1 MQQRGGDAHGAS
13 GGIRQRRDHW
23 IVPWESSCR
32 SWRWFR
38 EAAYP
43 WLVATQMV
51 PIPAVAPILVLWF
64 GFTIVPKAA
73 TVALM
78 CFFPVA
84 VNTVDGLSSVNP
96 ELIRLLRTFGAGPW
110 QVMSMVALPSAL
122 PRIFSGVR
130 VAMALSVVGAV
141 VGEWVGSTHGL
152 GYLMLHFENR
162 GETAGLFATVT
173 VLTVM
178 GIILVL
184 PGGMGG
190 KLRPFHGGGTQ
201 RRLCERDHYAG
212 PRRPCAH
219 DGAAGRHSPTAPWP
233 FRANGSPDVGTFA
246 DLQPQIS
253 GRAGRGR

>member
-1 MQQRGGDAHGAS
+1 LKEGIWPPLLLGAGILAAWEIYVRAAGIDPLLLPPPSAVVWYLLENTRIMVSNGAATLAELLIGFVSGAIIGLSLGILMQL
-13 GGIRQRRDHW
+13 
-23 IVPWESSCR
+23 
-32 SWRWFR
+32 WRWFR

-51 PIPAVAPILVLWF
+51 PIPAVAPNLVIWF

-84 VNTVDGLSSVNP
+84 VNTVDGLSAVNP

-110 QVMSMVALPSAL
+110 KVMSMAALPSAL
-122 PRIFSGVR
+122 PRIFSGLR

-173 VLTVM
+173 VLTAM
-178 GIILVL
+178 GIILFFLV
-184 PGGMGG
+184 GWVENWAISW
-190 KLRPFHGGGTQ
+190 
-201 RRLCERDHYAG
+201 RRYAKE
-212 PRRPCAH
+212 
-219 DGAAGRHSPTAPWP
+219 T
-233 FRANGSPDVGTFA
+233 
-246 DLQPQIS
+246 L
-253 GRAGRGR
+253 

>member
-1 MQQRGGDAHGAS
+1 MKLGVWPPLLLGAGLIALWEFYVRAAGIDPLLLPPPSAVARYIVQNAGMLVSNGAS
-13 GGIRQRRDHW
+13 TLSELLIGFGSGVIIGISLGILMQ
-23 IVPWESSCR
+23 V
-32 SWRWFR
+32 WRWFR
-38 EAAYP
+38 AAAYP

-78 CFFPVA
+78 CFFPIA
-84 VNTVDGLSSVNP
+84 VNTVDGLGSVNP

-110 QVMSMVALPSAL
+110 TVMSMAALPSAL
-122 PRIFSGVR
+122 PSIFSGVR

-141 VGEWVGSTHGL
+141 VGEWVGSTRGL

-178 GIILVL
+178 GIILYFLVGWAEARVI
-184 PGGMGG
+184 PW
-190 KLRPFHGGGTQ
+190 
-201 RRLCERDHYAG
+201 RRHAKE
-212 PRRPCAH
+212 
-219 DGAAGRHSPTAPWP
+219 
-233 FRANGSPDVGTFA
+233 
-246 DLQPQIS
+246 DL
-253 GRAGRGR
+253 

>member
-1 MQQRGGDAHGAS
+1 MKSGIWPPLLLGAGMIALWEIYVRAAGIDPLLLPPPSAVALYLVKNTGIFINNGAVTLFELLLGFAS
-13 GGIRQRRDHW
+13 GVIVGLSLGILMQVW
-23 IVPWESSCR
+23 S
-32 SWRWFR
+32 WFR

-84 VNTVDGLSSVNP
+84 VNTVDGLSAVNP

-110 QVMSMVALPSAL
+110 QVMSKVALPSAL

-141 VGEWVGSTHGL
+141 VGEWVGSTGGL

-173 VLTVM
+173 VLAVM
-178 GIILVL
+178 GIMLFFLV
-184 PGGMGG
+184 GWVEQ
-190 KLRPFHGGGTQ
+190 TAISW
-201 RRLCERDHYAG
+201 RRHAKETL
-212 PRRPCAH
+212 
-219 DGAAGRHSPTAPWP
+219 
-233 FRANGSPDVGTFA
+233 
-246 DLQPQIS
+246 
-253 GRAGRGR
+253 

>member
-1 MQQRGGDAHGAS
+1 MKAGVWPPLLLGAGIIAAWEVYVRLAHIDPLLLPAPSAVARYLAGNAGILVDNSVATLSELLLGFAIGVIVGLCLGVLMQ
-13 GGIRQRRDHW
+13 I
-23 IVPWESSCR
+23 
-32 SWRWFR
+32 WRWFR

-78 CFFPVA
+78 SFFPVA
-84 VNTVDGLSSVNP
+84 VNTVDGLSAVNP
-96 ELIRLLRTFGAGPW
+96 ELIRLLRTFGANPW
-110 QVMSMVALPSAL
+110 KVMSMAAFPGAL
-122 PRIFSGVR
+122 PRIFSGLR

-162 GETAGLFATVT
+162 GETAGLFATVA

-178 GIILVL
+178 GIILFFLV
-184 PGGMGG
+184 GWVEDWAISW
-190 KLRPFHGGGTQ
+190 
-201 RRLCERDHYAG
+201 RRHAKETL
-212 PRRPCAH
+212 
-219 DGAAGRHSPTAPWP
+219 
-233 FRANGSPDVGTFA
+233 
-246 DLQPQIS
+246 
-253 GRAGRGR
+253 

>member
-1 MQQRGGDAHGAS
+1 VRSGIWPPLALGAGLIAVWEIYVRLAGIDALLLPPPSAVVRYLAENAAVLASNGAATLSELLLGFSIGVVIGLSLGILMQ
-13 GGIRQRRDHW
+13 I
-23 IVPWESSCR
+23 
-32 SWRWFR
+32 WRWFR

-78 CFFPVA
+78 SFFPVA
-84 VNTVDGLSSVNP
+84 VNTVDGLSSLNP
-96 ELIRLLRTFGAGPW
+96 ELVRLLRTFGAGPW
-110 QVMSMVALPSAL
+110 KVMRMAAFPAAL

-162 GETAGLFATVT
+162 GETAGLFATVA

-178 GIILVL
+178 GIILFFLV
-184 PGGMGG
+184 GWVEDWAISW
-190 KLRPFHGGGTQ
+190 
-201 RRLCERDHYAG
+201 RRHLKE
-212 PRRPCAH
+212 
-219 DGAAGRHSPTAPWP
+219 T
-233 FRANGSPDVGTFA
+233 
-246 DLQPQIS
+246 L
-253 GRAGRGR
+253 

>member
-1 MQQRGGDAHGAS
+1 MKPGILPPVLLG
-13 GGIRQRRDHW
+13 GGI
-23 IVPWESSCR
+23 IAAWEIYVRAAHIDPLLLPPPSAVALYLAQNAELMISNGAATLTELLVGFF
-32 SWRWFR
+32 SGVVIGLSLGILMQVWRWFR

-110 QVMSMVALPSAL
+110 SILRKAALPSAL

-141 VGEWVGSTHGL
+141 VGEWVGSTRGL
-152 GYLMLHFENR
+152 GYLMLHFENS

-178 GIILVL
+178 GIILFFLV
-184 PGGMGG
+184 GWVENWAISWR
-190 KLRPFHGGGTQ
+190 K
-201 RRLCERDHYAG
+201 YAKE
-212 PRRPCAH
+212 
-219 DGAAGRHSPTAPWP
+219 TM
-233 FRANGSPDVGTFA
+233 
-246 DLQPQIS
+246 
-253 GRAGRGR
+253 

>member
-1 MQQRGGDAHGAS
+1 MKAGIWPPLLLGAGIIAVWEIYVRAAGIDPLLLPPPSAVAKYLVENAGIFVRNGAATLLELLVGFAS
-13 GGIRQRRDHW
+13 GVIIGLSLGILMQVWH
-23 IVPWESSCR
+23 
-32 SWRWFR
+32 WFR

-110 QVMSMVALPSAL
+110 DVMKMAAFPSAL

-141 VGEWVGSTHGL
+141 VGEWVGATKGL

-162 GETAGLFATVT
+162 GETAGLFATVA
-173 VLTVM
+173 VLTAM
-178 GIILVL
+178 GIILFFLV
-184 PGGMGG
+184 GWVED
-190 KLRPFHGGGTQ
+190 RTISW
-201 RRLCERDHYAG
+201 RRYAKE
-212 PRRPCAH
+212 
-219 DGAAGRHSPTAPWP
+219 T
-233 FRANGSPDVGTFA
+233 
-246 DLQPQIS
+246 L
-253 GRAGRGR
+253 

>member
-1 MQQRGGDAHGAS
+1 MRSGVWPPVFLGA
-13 GGIRQRRDHW
+13 GIL
-23 IVPWESSCR
+23 VCWESYVRLAHIDPLLLPPPSAVAR
-32 SWRWFR
+32 YLAMNAGILLDNGAATLSELLLGFAIGVVVGVSLGVLMQIWRWFR

-64 GFTIVPKAA
+64 GFTMMPKAA

-78 CFFPVA
+78 SFFPVA

-96 ELIRLLRTFGAGPW
+96 DLIRLLRTFGARPW
-110 QVMSMVALPSAL
+110 KVMSIAAFPGAL

-162 GETAGLFATVT
+162 GETAGLFATVA

-178 GIILVL
+178 GIILFFLV
-184 PGGMGG
+184 GWAEDWAIAW
-190 KLRPFHGGGTQ
+190 
-201 RRLCERDHYAG
+201 RRHAKETL
-212 PRRPCAH
+212 
-219 DGAAGRHSPTAPWP
+219 
-233 FRANGSPDVGTFA
+233 
-246 DLQPQIS
+246 
-253 GRAGRGR
+253 

>member
-1 MQQRGGDAHGAS
+1 MKSGIWPPVLLGIGIIVTWEVYVRVAGIDPLLLPPPSAVARYLAQNARMMLTNGVATLTELLVGFFSGVIIGLSLGVLMQL
-13 GGIRQRRDHW
+13 
-23 IVPWESSCR
+23 
-32 SWRWFR
+32 WRWFR
-38 EAAYP
+38 EATYP

-110 QVMSMVALPSAL
+110 RVMWTASLPSAL
-122 PRIFSGVR
+122 PRIFSGLR
-130 VAMALSVVGAV
+130 IAMALSVVGAV
-141 VGEWVGSTHGL
+141 VGEWVGATYGL

-173 VLTVM
+173 VLTIM
-178 GIILVL
+178 GIVLFFLV
-184 PGGMGG
+184 GWVEDWAISW
-190 KLRPFHGGGTQ
+190 
-201 RRLCERDHYAG
+201 RRYAKE
-212 PRRPCAH
+212 A
-219 DGAAGRHSPTAPWP
+219 
-233 FRANGSPDVGTFA
+233 
-246 DLQPQIS
+246 L
-253 GRAGRGR
+253 

>member
-1 MQQRGGDAHGAS
+1 MKSGIWPPLLLGTGMIGLWEIYVRVAGIDPLLLPPPSAVALYLIKNAGTFVNNGAATLSELLLGFACGVIIGLSLGILMQAWS
-13 GGIRQRRDHW
+13 
-23 IVPWESSCR
+23 
-32 SWRWFR
+32 WFR

-78 CFFPVA
+78 SFFPVA
-84 VNTVDGLSSVNP
+84 VNTVDGLSAVNP

-110 QVMSMVALPSAL
+110 QMMSKVALPSAL
-122 PRIFSGVR
+122 PRIFSGLR

-141 VGEWVGSTHGL
+141 VGEWVGSTRGL

-178 GIILVL
+178 GIILFFLV
-184 PGGMGG
+184 GWVEQ
-190 KLRPFHGGGTQ
+190 TVISW
-201 RRLCERDHYAG
+201 RRYAKE
-212 PRRPCAH
+212 
-219 DGAAGRHSPTAPWP
+219 T
-233 FRANGSPDVGTFA
+233 
-246 DLQPQIS
+246 L
-253 GRAGRGR
+253 